1 MNRNDLRRVDLN
13 LLIVFE
19 TLMHERSV
27 TRAAE
32 KLFLGQP
39 AISAALS
46 RLRTLFDDPLFV
58 RTGRSMEPTAR
69 AQEIFAHLSP
79 ALDSISTAMSRA
91 SEFDPATSTAVFR
104 IGLSDDVEFGLLPPL
119 LRRLRA
125 EAPGIVLVVRRANYL
140 LMPNLLA
147 SGEISVGV
155 SYTDELPANAKRK
168 TVRRSKPKILRADSA
183 PGQLTLDDYCARPH
197 ALVSF
202 AGDLS
207 EAAEADLQQLQV
219 SLIAE
224 LVDAYGQLR
233 GAQLREKIALSN
245 LENQKESRQLTE
257 QLRDAGVGAEL
268 DVLRADAR
276 LAATAASVP
285 QLQAEAERARHR
297 IATLLGQRPEELT
310 VDLSPRDL
318 PAITKALPIG
328 DPGELLRRRPDIRA
342 AERRLAASTADVGVA
357 TADLFPRVSLS
368 GFLGFTAGRGS
379 QIGSSAARA
388 WSVGP
393 SISWAAFDLGSVRA
407 RLRGAKAD
415 ADAALAS
422 YEQQV
427 LLALEESANAFSDY
441 GKRQERLVS
450 LVRQSEASR
459 AAAQQAAIRYREG
472 TTDFLVLLDAEREQ
486 LSAEDAQA
494 QAEVELY
501 RGIVAIY
508 RSLGGGWQPSA

>member
-207 EAAEADLQQLQV
+207 GF
-219 SLIAE
+219 
-224 LVDAYGQLR
+224 VD
-233 GAQLREKIALSN
+233 EE
-245 LENQKESRQLTE
+245 LENS
-257 QLRDAGVGAEL
+257 
-268 DVLRADAR
+268 
-276 LAATAASVP
+276 AAS
-285 QLQAEAERARHR
+285 ARWSWR
-297 IATLLGQRPEELT
+297 CR
-310 VDLSPRDL
+310 S
-318 PAITKALPIG
+318 
-328 DPGELLRRRPDIRA
+328 
-342 AERRLAASTADVGVA
+342 STASA
-357 TADLFPRVSLS
+357 PSSPAPTSSPLCPTTPPR
-368 GFLGFTAGRGS
+368 R
-379 QIGSSAARA
+379 
-388 WSVGP
+388 
-393 SISWAAFDLGSVRA
+393 
-407 RLRGAKAD
+407 
-415 ADAALAS
+415 
-422 YEQQV
+422 
-427 LLALEESANAFSDY
+427 
-441 GKRQERLVS
+441 
-450 LVRQSEASR
+450 
-459 AAAQQAAIRYREG
+459 
-472 TTDFLVLLDAEREQ
+472 
-486 LSAEDAQA
+486 
-494 QAEVELY
+494 
-501 RGIVAIY
+501 
-508 RSLGGGWQPSA
+508 

>member
-197 ALVSF
+197 SP
-202 AGDLS
+202 
-207 EAAEADLQQLQV
+207 
-219 SLIAE
+219 
-224 LVDAYGQLR
+224 
-233 GAQLREKIALSN
+233 
-245 LENQKESRQLTE
+245 
-257 QLRDAGVGAEL
+257 
-268 DVLRADAR
+268 
-276 LAATAASVP
+276 ATSAASSTRSWKNS
-285 QLQAEAERARHR
+285 AANARWSWRCH
-297 IATLLGQRPEELT
+297 
-310 VDLSPRDL
+310 S
-318 PAITKALPIG
+318 
-328 DPGELLRRRPDIRA
+328 
-342 AERRLAASTADVGVA
+342 STASA
-357 TADLFPRVSLS
+357 PSSPAPTSSPPCPTTPPR
-368 GFLGFTAGRGS
+368 R
-379 QIGSSAARA
+379 
-388 WSVGP
+388 
-393 SISWAAFDLGSVRA
+393 
-407 RLRGAKAD
+407 
-415 ADAALAS
+415 
-422 YEQQV
+422 
-427 LLALEESANAFSDY
+427 
-441 GKRQERLVS
+441 
-450 LVRQSEASR
+450 
-459 AAAQQAAIRYREG
+459 
-472 TTDFLVLLDAEREQ
+472 
-486 LSAEDAQA
+486 
-494 QAEVELY
+494 
-501 RGIVAIY
+501 
-508 RSLGGGWQPSA
+508 